1 LITEPTEQGA
11 KELDVCHPCYRVK
24 RVHKKLCDL
33 QKTDL
38 FLDILHNEARGLIKY
53 SIVIHDKNEEEIK
66 LNKIPI
72 NYAYLRHVFEKYWP
86 QDDQSKWSIP
96 TREVFG
102 MLSGSI
108 QGGPP
113 GMSFLQSIIDEVVSE
128 LKDDAENFVIQ
139 ECSQK
144 YLDLI

>member
-1 LITEPTEQGA
+1 
-11 KELDVCHPCYRVK
+11 
-24 RVHKKLCDL
+24 
-33 QKTDL
+33 
-38 FLDILHNEARGLIKY
+38 
-53 SIVIHDKNEEEIK
+53 
-66 LNKIPI
+66 
-72 NYAYLRHVFEKYWP
+72 
-86 QDDQSKWSIP
+86 
-96 TREVFG
+96 